1 MASARHRSLSPDVPR
16 ADVVDAATRSRMM
29 AGIRGRDTR
38 PEWLIR
44 RGLHKLGFRYRLH
57 ARKLPGRPDLVLVK
71 HHAVVFVHGCFWHGH
86 DCPLFTWP
94 KTRED
99 FWRTKIEGN
108 RARDTRAIN
117 ALTAAGWR
125 VAIVWECSL
134 RRGTGDSGEVVER
147 LAAWMI
153 SDEERIEVRG

>member
-1 MASARHRSLSPDVPR
+1 M

-57 ARKLPGRPDLVLVK
+57 ARKLPGCPDLVLVK
-71 HHAVVFVHGCFWHGH
+71 HHAVVFIHGCFWHGH
-86 DCPLFTWP
+86 DCSLFTWP

-108 RARDTRAIN
+108 RARDIRAIN
-117 ALTAAGWR
+117 TLTAAGWR
-125 VAIVWECSL
+125 VAIVWECAL
-134 RRGTGDSGEVVER
+134 RGGTKDSGEVVER
-147 LAAWMI
+147 LAAWMMG
-153 SDEERIEVRG
+153 DEERVEVRG

>member
-1 MASARHRSLSPDVPR
+1 M

-44 RGLHKLGFRYRLH
+44 RGLHKLGFRYHLQ
-57 ARKLPGRPDLVLVK
+57 ARKLPGRPDLVLAK
-71 HHAVVFVHGCFWHGH
+71 YHAVVFVHGCFWHGH
-86 DCPLFTWP
+86 DCSLFKWP
-94 KTRED
+94 KTRGD
-99 FWRTKIEGN
+99 FWRIKIEGN

-134 RRGTGDSGEVVER
+134 RRGTKDSGEVVER

>member
-1 MASARHRSLSPDVPR
+1 M

-57 ARKLPGRPDLVLVK
+57 VRKLPGHPDLVLAK
-71 HHAVVFVHGCFWHGH
+71 HHAVVFIHGCFWHGH
-86 DCPLFTWP
+86 DCPMFKWP

-108 RARDTRAIN
+108 RSRDTHTVD
-117 ALTAAGWR
+117 ALTGAGWR
-125 VAIVWECSL
+125 VAIVWECAL
-134 RRGTGDSGEVVER
+134 RKGTRGSGEVVER

-153 SDEERIEVRG
+153 SDDERIEVRG